1 MDIKA
6 KMHSQGVYYCES
18 VDLVAEQKQCL
29 EVLYDFNQTRPSEG
43 KKRQQIMKQL
53 FAEVGKGC

>member
-53 FAEVGKGC
+53 FA